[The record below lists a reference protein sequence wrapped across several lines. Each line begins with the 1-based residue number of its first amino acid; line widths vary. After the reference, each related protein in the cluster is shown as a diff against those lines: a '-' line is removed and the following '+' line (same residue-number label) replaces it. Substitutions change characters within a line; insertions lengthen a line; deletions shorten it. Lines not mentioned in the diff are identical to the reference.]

1 MSVKISLPLALAL
14 LAHAPAQAEMGKG
27 TAQDPVTRAYTDH
40 VYKDWIEGVKR
51 DPQTG
56 NYIITYKDSSGFFNE
71 ILFEPAD
78 KIDPVVR
85 STFRH
90 APQSDL
96 VRYEYTLANG
106 AASQQRIRM
115 LVSQVSSVSAGPGS
129 PKDWEGYVVPT
140 FANAD
145 LRLSWAYEGDGHL
158 GGLAPGRSIG
168 DFQIESVDLPGIA
181 VMQVEGAARHVTWL
195 GDATEPESAVGMT
208 VLDLEKQDFVPV
220 YVAVPRITVTSPF
233 EPGTVLAA
241 LQTHI
246 TNDWIPT
253 KLIEPVF
260 ASQIDRLLAAARN
273 AAERG
278 DDERLR
284 DHLKELRRVVKKA
297 HPGADTGDE
306 GYEKKKGRDNRPIGE
321 LAARVLDFDI
331 EYVLKRLERG
341 KGV

>member
-1 MSVKISLPLALAL
+1 MSVKISLPLALAF
-14 LAHAPAQAEMGKG
+14 LAHAPAQAEIGKG
-27 TAQDPVTRAYTDH
+27 TVQDPVTRAYTDH

-85 STFRH
+85 SKFRH
-90 APQSDL
+90 APQSNL
-96 VRYEYTLANG
+96 VRYEYALANG
-106 AASQQRIRM
+106 ATSQQRIRM
-115 LVSQVSSVSAGPGS
+115 LVSRVSSVTAGPES
-129 PKDWEGYVVPT
+129 PRDWEGYVVPT

-145 LRLSWAYEGDGHL
+145 LRLSWAYEGDQHL

-195 GDATEPESAVGMT
+195 GDTPDPGSAVGKA

-233 EPGTVLAA
+233 EPGTALAA

-246 TNDWIPT
+246 ANDWIPT

-273 AAERG
+273 AAGRG
-278 DDERLR
+278 DNEKLR
-284 DHLKELRRVVKKA
+284 DYLKELRRVVKKA
-297 HPGADTGDE
+297 HPSVDVDGEE
-306 GYEKKKGRDNRPIGE
+306 GYEKKGRDNLPIDK

-331 EYVLKRLERG
+331 KYVLKRLETG